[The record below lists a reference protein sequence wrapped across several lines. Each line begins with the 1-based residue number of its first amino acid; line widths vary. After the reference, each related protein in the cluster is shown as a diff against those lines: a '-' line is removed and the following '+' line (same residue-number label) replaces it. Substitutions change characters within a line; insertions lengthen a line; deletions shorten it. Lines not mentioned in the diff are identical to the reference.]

1 MRLIAMNLLLGLT
14 IWPATLSAQTLPAP
28 STWKNARGSV
38 LTISGVDSEGK
49 VTGTFVNN
57 APGTQCIG
65 RPYEATGKVSAGRVR
80 LAVVFTECRTVTVW
94 RGRVA
99 GTQFPT
105 RFEAAYPTQNGRI
118 EIWRGRD
125 NFVKQP

>member
-49 VTGTFVNN
+49 VTGTFVNMPP
-57 APGTQCIG
+57 APSVSEGPMR
-65 RPYEATGKVSAGRVR
+65 RPARSLPGE
-80 LAVVFTECRTVTVW
+80 
-94 RGRVA
+94 
-99 GTQFPT
+99 
-105 RFEAAYPTQNGRI
+105 
-118 EIWRGRD
+118 
-125 NFVKQP
+125 